1 MMIEMTKDPKVKK
14 ELMKT
19 ETKATNKIDFARYWP
34 HMHFDKKTA
43 LESLKRYTKHLNE
56 SELPEAQMKEL
67 LTSLTYRH
75 HALTGDWNFQD
86 LDEWQHFNV
95 LDDVNA

>member
-1 MMIEMTKDPKVKK
+1 
-14 ELMKT
+14 
-19 ETKATNKIDFARYWP
+19 
-34 HMHFDKKTA
+34 
-43 LESLKRYTKHLNE
+43 
-56 SELPEAQMKEL
+56 MKEL

-95 LDDVNA
+95 LDDVNARKEDKQNSIDRFKSVKKAGSMFSRDAHMPGYSLDRQVASGYA